1 MEAFFAMACST
12 KSDHMGAAEG
22 KNCKQ
27 RRTPRQDPDYR
38 KMQSAPALQLDQ
50 QAYHNLSQGSYG
62 PTSASLLSLEAFKSF
77 SQSQELKSQRACTG
91 HSQIVQDDTDHQVG
105 AQASLLTQP
114 HFG

>member
-1 MEAFFAMACST
+1 
-12 KSDHMGAAEG
+12 
-22 KNCKQ
+22 
-27 RRTPRQDPDYR
+27 
-38 KMQSAPALQLDQ
+38 MQSAPALQLDQ

-105 AQASLLTQP
+105 AQASQLTQP

>member
-50 QAYHNLSQGSYG
+50 QAYHNLS
-62 PTSASLLSLEAFKSF
+62 
-77 SQSQELKSQRACTG
+77 
-91 HSQIVQDDTDHQVG
+91 
-105 AQASLLTQP
+105 
-114 HFG
+114 